1 MKIIEI
7 EKELKKINKHFFLTK
22 GDVDYGEE
30 DLITIKYIKNIK
42 NPYNKNY
49 NVSIV
54 EFNKDDL
61 YDFNFN
67 YFDGDF
73 DETPFYWNNNKER
86 YKLLKLVLRIV
97 EEGINDIENI

>member
-7 EKELKKINKHFFLTK
+7 EKELKKINEHFFLTRGNK
-22 GDVDYGEE
+22 DYGEN
-30 DLITIKYIKNIK
+30 DLIIIKYIKNIK
-42 NPYNKNY
+42 KPYNKSC

-61 YDFNFN
+61 YDFDFT
-67 YFDGDF
+67 YFDADS

-97 EEGINDIENI
+97 EEGIDDIENL